1 MSTGAAEVTFKSSTF
16 NSIWSWADTSND
28 QQSGLYDNC
37 VRYDVTAVQEAS
49 ETTCPVSRHPAL
61 DSPT

>member
-1 MSTGAAEVTFKSSTF
+1 MSTGAAEVTSSTF
-16 NSIWSWADTSND
+16 KSISSWADASND